1 MLYIISID
9 DAEMTDMSR
18 KMYFRRVDVK
28 ATENLIAVKLVINLP
43 SDFSQEGEVTL
54 YETSPGDF
62 EHRKMLDEATV
73 PSCHSTCW
81 FELTV
86 GVENMQDNME
96 FLVEFTHR
104 NREFV
109 QMLNPMMVLYTYME
123 QPLSTIVKKRLV
135 HHVQSVRSVQ
145 SDSASDSDIDSE
157 TPQDEQQNDNN
168 VNVPLSELKE
178 RDDPC
183 AKHTVHLDY
192 SQLMWLDEDED
203 ITLVT
208 PPYVQFDFCHG
219 HCNTPL
225 QFLPLDDPTEG
236 FDKRARILEVMN
248 RLSENRLTP
257 PPCCLPLTY
266 LANEIIYTTGSEVS
280 LTTIPSVQSC
290 GCRA

>member
-1 MLYIISID
+1 
-9 DAEMTDMSR
+9 MTDMSR

-43 SDFSQEGEVTL
+43 SDFSQDGEVTL
-54 YETSPGDF
+54 YETSSPGDF
-62 EHRKMLDEATV
+62 DYRKKLDEATV

-109 QMLNPMMVLYTYME
+109 QMLNPMMVLYTYMV
-123 QPLSTIVKKRLV
+123 QPLSTLVKRRAMIGNYN
-135 HHVQSVRSVQ
+135 HAQSVRSPQ
-145 SDSASDSDIDSE
+145 SDTDSDISQPETDSE
-157 TPQDEQQNDNN
+157 DEQENI
-168 VNVPLSELKE
+168 PLSQLKD
-178 RDDPC
+178 RNDPC
-183 AKHTVHLDY
+183 AKHTVQLEY

-203 ITLVT
+203 ITLIS
-208 PPYVQFDFCHG
+208 PPRVEFDYCYG

-248 RLSENRLTP
+248 RLSESRLTP

-266 LANEIIYTTGSEVS
+266 LANEIIYNTGGQVA
-280 LTTIPSVQSC
+280 LTTIPSVQAC